1 MKTRL
6 QQVLLVTVGA
16 VAAIVCVILGLWQ
29 MQVFVDGGNRTIAE
43 RAAQAPVSLAEN
55 MDAHDITGDV
65 FGKPVFAEG
74 RYVPQLQFII
84 QDSED
89 QPRRVLAALELADG
103 RVLPVVRGVVA
114 EGAAVPPPP
123 PGTVVQT
130 GILLPGEGDVDAGP
144 DALESVRLPLL
155 AQKWPDH
162 HLVPGFITLT
172 ADDAEAQGLEPAPVH
187 LPEGEGSVR
196 NSAYALQWWV
206 FGAFALGLS
215 LRIAHVTGR
224 RAAVSAEAEAAASLD
239 SPTHADHEGTST
251 S

>member
-84 QDSED
+84 QDS
-89 QPRRVLAALELADG
+89 
-103 RVLPVVRGVVA
+103 
-114 EGAAVPPPP
+114 
-123 PGTVVQT
+123 
-130 GILLPGEGDVDAGP
+130 
-144 DALESVRLPLL
+144 
-155 AQKWPDH
+155 
-162 HLVPGFITLT
+162 
-172 ADDAEAQGLEPAPVH
+172 
-187 LPEGEGSVR
+187 
-196 NSAYALQWWV
+196 
-206 FGAFALGLS
+206 
-215 LRIAHVTGR
+215 
-224 RAAVSAEAEAAASLD
+224 
-239 SPTHADHEGTST
+239 
-251 S
+251 